1 MTNVFVGAQK
11 LELRVLECR
20 SLKEKRMILRRIKDR
35 VRERVGLPI
44 CEVGALDMWQR
55 AEVAVACT
63 SKDRAQVLALLDEVR
78 RCVLGVEGVELL
90 RDQRDVTTFAGQDQ
104 GLELEPAT
112 TDWVP
117 EEWRDLMSEEGPV
130 APTPAKEAP

>member
-1 MTNVFVGAQK
+1 
-11 LELRVLECR
+11 
-20 SLKEKRMILRRIKDR
+20 MILRRIKDR

-55 AEVAVACT
+55 AELAVACT
-63 SKDRAQVLALLDEVR
+63 SKDRAQVLGLLDEVR

-90 RDQRDVTTFAGQDQ
+90 RDQRDVTAFAGQDQ
-104 GLELEPAT
+104 GLALEPDA
-112 TDWVP
+112 DWVP
-117 EEWRDLMSEEGPV
+117 EEWRDLVAEEGPV